1 MNQKGVIHFLLLLIL
16 LAGLLTGVYLVTS
29 GNPLKLFSKA
39 ANPPI
44 VFKSLDGKS
53 LPVNANGVPRTN
65 SPNFMVELSSTLGP
79 PATVSSSLLTPG
91 LVFAEEQGSTAGY
104 SLGVLVLKYFPL
116 TSNGQNI
123 DISVTG
129 DTGEPY
135 DVIKKRTEEVTNQ
148 LKISLEKASSY
159 LGYKNPNA
167 QPALRYTIVDTKEYK
182 QAVPIKAKPG
192 RPTVPD
198 YNGILSSQNICDYVN
213 NKNVKEIWLWAYQG
227 PNKPGDNQP
236 YLGISESKMSGPFGD
251 ISNSFRD
258 NDMPSC
264 GKTYRVYTF
273 NYGRYTAEA
282 LESWGHQI
290 ESEMDAVDR
299 NLYRD
304 RFQGPN
310 YPQTL
315 GVNGRCGSVHNPP
328 NARFEY
334 DRGNPTPQK
343 SDCLDWNSDSMGTLS
358 DISCQNW
365 GCSNDDPIANNFALN
380 YQIWL
385 LQNMPGRDNTKT
397 YQGKQFRNWWDVHG
411 DFDNVMANSRTL
423 FASPSPSPSVT
434 PSPSPTPVLTP
445 TPTPATGTVSYKIA
459 ADPTDLDKIS
469 YVPYKTDPTVLVY
482 TLKDQHPGIKFIWV
496 EFKDTSGKTDR
507 RSAQIELVST
517 SPTPTPTPIPTP
529 TSFPSLQA
537 PEMVYPQNGQTL
549 DLEGAYMFKVRPVV
563 GASRYLF
570 GFFQNG
576 VMIFENQRDVKTLSS
591 NGEFAIWESDPAHA
605 KFRAGEV
612 KVTVRALV
620 NNRWTGTRE
629 ITIILKPRGGDRV
642 PTPISEVPTQIP
654 SPKPETSTAFQLQ
667 QRSSQ
672 NIRRIV
678 LPIPVIE
685 ASPSPQSNV
694 TVQPASNIPIL
705 GGLLNY
711 FAEMMIRTLN
721 LWK

>member
-1 MNQKGVIHFLLLLIL
+1 MPKLNERGVVHLFVLLIL
-16 LAGLLTGVYLVTS
+16 LVGVLAGVYLVSS

-44 VFKSLDGKS
+44 VFKSVDGAS
-53 LPVNANGVPRTN
+53 LPNSPSGIPRTN
-65 SPNFMVELSSTLGP
+65 SPTFRVELTSTLGP
-79 PATVSSSLLTPG
+79 PVAGSSSLLTPK
-91 LVFAEEQGSTAGY
+91 LVFAAEQGSAVSGY
-104 SLGVLVLKYFPL
+104 PLGVLVLKYFPL

-129 DTGEPY
+129 DIGEPY
-135 DVIKKRTEEVTNQ
+135 DVIKKRTDDVTNQ

-159 LGYKNPNA
+159 LGYKDPNA
-167 QPALRYTIVDTKEYK
+167 KPALRYTIVDTKEYK

-213 NKNVKEIWLWAYQG
+213 NKNVKEVWLWAYQG
-227 PNKPGDNQP
+227 PNKSDGQP
-236 YLGISESKMSGPFGD
+236 YLGISESKMSGPYGD

-290 ESEMDAVDR
+290 EAEMDAVDR

-304 RFQGPN
+304 RFQGPT
-310 YPQTL
+310 YPQTV
-315 GVNGRCGSVHNPP
+315 GVTGRCGSVHNPP

-343 SDCLDWNSDSMGTLS
+343 SDCLNWNPDSMGSLS

-385 LQNMPGRDNTKT
+385 LQNMPGQGNTKT
-397 YQGKQFRNWWDVHG
+397 YQGKQFRNWWDIHG

-423 FASPSPSPSVT
+423 FISPSPSPLVI
-434 PSPSPTPVLTP
+434 PSPSPTPTPIP
-445 TPTPATGTVSYKIA
+445 TPTPAIGTVSYKIA

-469 YVPYKTDPTVLVY
+469 YVPYKTDPTTLIY
-482 TLKDQHPGIKFIWV
+482 TLKDQTPGMKFVWV
-496 EFKDTSGKTDR
+496 EFKDNSGRTDR
-507 RSAQIELVST
+507 RSAQIELVSVNPT
-517 SPTPTPTPIPTP
+517 LMPAATLSPTPTLKPVATPVLTP
-529 TSFPSLQA
+529 APISISSLKA
-537 PEMVYPQNGQTL
+537 PEMVYPQDGQAL
-549 DLEGAYMFKVRPVV
+549 DLEGAYMFKVKPIT
-563 GASRYLF
+563 GASGYLF

-576 VMIFENQRDVKTLSS
+576 AMIFENQRDNKTLSS
-591 NGEFAIWESDPAHA
+591 DGEFAIWESDPAHV
-605 KFRAGEV
+605 KFQLGTV
-612 KVTVRALV
+612 KVMIRALV
-620 NNRWTGTRE
+620 NNSWTDARE
-629 ITIILKPRGGDRV
+629 ITITLKPR
-642 PTPISEVPTQIP
+642 
-654 SPKPETSTAFQLQ
+654 
-667 QRSSQ
+667 
-672 NIRRIV
+672 
-678 LPIPVIE
+678 
-685 ASPSPQSNV
+685 
-694 TVQPASNIPIL
+694 
-705 GGLLNY
+705 
-711 FAEMMIRTLN
+711 
-721 LWK
+721 